1 MAVREPSVDEHARFM
16 ARALALVTRSRHRT
30 NPNPKVGC
38 VVVRDGEVVAGG
50 VSAPPGGPHAEV
62 NALRL
67 AGERARGADLYV
79 TLEPCC
85 HHGRTPPC
93 TEAILAAGIR
103 RVFVGVS
110 DPNPKVNGGGV
121 ARLRAAGLDVQL
133 GVLGAACAA
142 EHAAFARFIT
152 AGRPWV
158 ALKAA
163 ISLDGRIATAD
174 GDSKWIT
181 GPQARADVHRVRAAH
196 DAVLV
201 GFGTARADDP
211 RLNVRDA
218 RGRPLSLRALG
229 GSAPLRA
236 ALDPRLELPLTA
248 QLMGEGTFIYHGP
261 GCDPA
266 RVAAVAA
273 TGAVPVA
280 VPLASA
286 DSGLSEAGSAE
297 ISPQD
302 QMVVPQGGLSLAA
315 VLAHL
320 AGAGVVR
327 LLVEGGGRL
336 HGALLQ
342 ARLADEGILYVA
354 PRILGRGRPVF
365 DLPSVPTVADGF
377 GLADPE
383 VRRLGPDV
391 RIRGALR
398 YPAPPFGPLA
408 GVDG

>member
-1 MAVREPSVDEHARFM
+1 MGRAETAVPDPSDAVHERHM
-16 ARALALVTRSRHRT
+16 KRALALVARSRHRT

-38 VVVRDGEVVAGG
+38 VVVRDGAVVGTG
-50 VSAPPGGPHAEV
+50 VSAAPGGPHAEV
-62 NALRL
+62 NALRA
-67 AGERARGADLYV
+67 AGERARGADVYV

-93 TEAILAAGIR
+93 TEALLAAGVR

-121 ARLRAAGLDVQL
+121 AH
-133 GVLGAACAA
+133 LGAVGIEVHLGILGEACAA

-152 AGRPWV
+152 TGRPWV

-163 ISLDGRIATAD
+163 ISLDGRIATAE

-181 GPQARADVHRVRAAH
+181 GPKARADVHRVRAAH

-218 RGRPLSLRALG
+218 QGQPLSLSALG

-248 QLMGEGTFIYHGP
+248 HLMAEGTFIYHGLD
-261 GCDPA
+261 CAPA

-280 VPLASA
+280 VPEASSHPANRNPQHSSAGGHGAGLDLEAVLRHLAS
-286 DSGLSEAGSAE
+286 
-297 ISPQD
+297 
-302 QMVVPQGGLSLAA
+302 V
-315 VLAHL
+315 
-320 AGAGVVR
+320 GVVR

-365 DLPSVPTVADGF
+365 DLPSVPTVAEGY
-377 GLADPE
+377 GLVAPE
-383 VRRLGPDV
+383 VRRFGPDL

-398 YPAPPFGPLA
+398 YPPPPSGPPGIA
-408 GVDG
+408 GS